1 LIASGRT
8 DSGVHALGQVANFK
22 TNSNIRLEKL
32 QRALNGLLPED
43 ICISKAEEKPLE
55 FHSRFDAKSKLYR
68 YMILNRAYPSAL
80 MRNTAYFYPFP
91 LDVRLMQREA
101 KALLGRHN
109 FGAFCASGSSAKDTT
124 RTIKNITIKK
134 SAFRLSPL
142 TFNLNERPLIIIDI
156 EADGFLYNMVRN
168 IAGTL
173 IEIGRGRF
181 KKGYLGRILRSM
193 NRKNAGPTSPA
204 HGLCLV
210 EVKY

>member
-1 LIASGRT
+1 MIASGRT

-68 YMILNRAYPSAL
+68 YAILNRAYPSAL

-109 FGAFCASGSSAKDTT
+109 FRAFCASGSGAKNTT
-124 RTIKNITIKK
+124 RTINNISIKK
-134 SAFRLSPL
+134 LSSQPSALSRQL
-142 TFNLNERPLIIIDI
+142 KDSSLVIIDI
-156 EADGFLYNMVRN
+156 EADGFLYNMARN

-173 IEIGRGRF
+173 IEIG
-181 KKGYLGRILRSM
+181 KGKLPGGAMKRIISLQ
-193 NRKNAGPTSPA
+193 NRTYAGPTAPA
-204 HGLCLV
+204 HGLCLIKV
-210 EVKY
+210 RY